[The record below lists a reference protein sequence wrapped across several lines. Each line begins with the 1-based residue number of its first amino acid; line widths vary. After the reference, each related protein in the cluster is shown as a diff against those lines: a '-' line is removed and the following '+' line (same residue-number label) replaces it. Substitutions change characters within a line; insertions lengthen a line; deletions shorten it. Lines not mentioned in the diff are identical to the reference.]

1 MLDPEEI
8 RWLKATA
15 NELNNLI
22 QVISDSSRRLQS
34 GNGGAEDDK
43 LYAAMLANGVDRATQ
58 VTRAM
63 VDRVE
68 NYIEISPQEPAKDRP
83 LSGPTP
89 PIRIPFGPP
98 SVHNPSGARELIL
111 IVDDEELV
119 TLLAQHVLSEQG
131 YRVMTATDGFAA
143 IEIYREL
150 KDEISLV
157 VLDFSMPM
165 ITGANVFQEL
175 QKINPRVPVV
185 LSSGFIDHR
194 EMAGMLA
201 KGLRGFIPKPYT
213 QDKLLAE
220 IRSVLDGL
228 IAERAQPGA

>member
-22 QVISDSSRRLQS
+22 QVISDSSRCLKNS
-34 GNGGAEDDK
+34 GSGTEDER
-43 LYAAMLANGVDRATQ
+43 LYAAMLANGVDRAAQ

-63 VDRVE
+63 VDRLE
-68 NYIEISPQEPAKDRP
+68 NAMEVSPPEPPKERS

-89 PIRIPFGPP
+89 PLRIPFGSPAI
-98 SVHNPSGARELIL
+98 HNPSGPRELIL

-143 IEIYREL
+143 IEIYQEL

-165 ITGANVFQEL
+165 ITGANVFEEL

-185 LSSGFIDHR
+185 LSSGFVDHR
-194 EMAGMLA
+194 DMAGMLA

-213 QDKLLAE
+213 QDKLLSE
-220 IRSVLDGL
+220 IRTVLDVL
-228 IAERAQPGA
+228 IAERAQTGA